1 MEPAQLRV
9 AYMKEYLLRCIQQ
22 VPILAVLLAI
32 FLSQTHQRKVK
43 SSSTKPQWLS
53 WASFYQAFLV
63 DVFMRARQAKAVRL
77 TTMLISVFLLL
88 TGISE
93 SGWRLL
99 QRLRIVA
106 AKESVEAFVRGSSTN
121 TIENDTFLM
130 YVFDNCDFKRHV
142 TNVRT
147 SHRTE
152 MMHVVTR

>member
-1 MEPAQLRV
+1 MQPEQLRI

-22 VPILAVLLAI
+22 VPILAVLLAM
-32 FLSQTHQRKVK
+32 FLSQAHQRKVK
-43 SSSTKPQWLS
+43 SGSTKPQWLT
-53 WASFYQAFLV
+53 WASFYQSFLV

-77 TTMLISVFLLL
+77 TTMLISVFLLM

-106 AKESVEAFVRGSSTN
+106 AKESVEAFVRGNSSN
-121 TIENDTFLM
+121 TINKDSFLM